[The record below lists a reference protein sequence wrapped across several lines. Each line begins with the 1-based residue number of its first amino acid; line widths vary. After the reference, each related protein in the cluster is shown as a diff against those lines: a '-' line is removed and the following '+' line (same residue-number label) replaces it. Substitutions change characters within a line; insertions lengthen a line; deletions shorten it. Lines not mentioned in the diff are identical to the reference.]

1 METMLRHWTLLRAIP
16 RPPRKADARS
26 LCDHLEREGFAVS
39 KRTVERDLVKLS
51 AIFPLASDEAATL
64 QGWSWMREAE
74 PFDVPGMDPETAL
87 TLQILQRF
95 ATHLLP
101 RSVLRRLEPQLRQAD
116 GVLARLSPEAGPRAW
131 PERVRVLPRTIDLHA
146 PDVAPD
152 VIEHVY
158 QALLEGRRLQGDYRP
173 RVAGGDTTKSYE
185 INPLGLVFRDQV
197 AYLVCT
203 LWDYDDIRQL
213 ALHRF
218 ERTQVLDRPRAE
230 PERFDLDE
238 YIAAGHFHIR
248 ETEDSLA
255 LRLRFD
261 AEAAYHLYETP
272 LARDQRLEPL
282 PDGRVDLTATVQD
295 TAQLRWWLLGF
306 GSGVE
311 VVAPNS
317 LREEFSQE
325 ARRLAS
331 MYEPEY
337 APAG

>member
-1 METMLRHWTLLRAIP
+1 METMLRHWTLPRAIP
-16 RPPRKADARS
+16 RPPPKAGARS
-26 LCDHLEREGFAVS
+26 LRDHLEREGFEVS
-39 KRTVERDLVKLS
+39 RRTVERDLVKLS
-51 AIFPLASDEAATL
+51 TIFPLANDETPTQQA
-64 QGWSWMREAE
+64 WSWMRDADA
-74 PFDVPGMDPETAL
+74 FDVPGMDPEAAL

-101 RSVLRRLEPQLRQAD
+101 RSVLRRREPQLRQAE
-116 GVLARLSPEAGPRAW
+116 GLLAQLSPEAGPRAW
-131 PERVRVLPRTIDLHA
+131 PDRVRVLPRTIDLYA
-146 PDVAPD
+146 PDAAPD

-158 QALLEGRRLQGDYRP
+158 QALLEGQRLQGDYRP
-173 RVAGGDTTKSYE
+173 RVAGGDTTRSYE

-203 LWDYDDIRQL
+203 LWDYADIRQL

-230 PERFDLDE
+230 PAQFDLDE
-238 YIAAGHFHIR
+238 YIAAAHFHIR
-248 ETEDSLA
+248 EAEESLA

-272 LARDQRLEPL
+272 LAADQRLEAIPN
-282 PDGRVDLTATVQD
+282 GRVELTATVQD

-306 GSGVE
+306 GAGVE
-311 VVAPNS
+311 VVGPGG
-317 LREEFSQE
+317 LREEFSKE
-325 ARRLAS
+325 ARRLAN
-331 MYEPEY
+331 MYEREY